1 MGELITKD
9 NFEKLQQ
16 KLEEL
21 KKRRVKIS
29 KTIGEAREHGDL
41 RENSAYHSANWKR
54 GSPTRRSLR
63 RTSFQKGMG

>member
-29 KTIGEAREHGDL
+29 KRSAR
-41 RENSAYHSANWKR
+41 R
-54 GSPTRRSLR
+54 GNTAISGKIPPTTPPRMNRDS
-63 RTSFQKGMG
+63 TK